1 MSEHADVHQASPEL
15 ATDIV
20 GVGEMLRTTREGRG
34 LTLVDV
40 AQALKLTQR
49 QVEALES
56 ERFDALPGAAFA
68 RGFLRNYARLLGL
81 DPEPLIDALAQT
93 SGVGA
98 PELAP
103 ISNAQG
109 TLPAGDG
116 ALRPSAFPIALIALL
131 LLVAVVGG
139 WYFDWFQQADAPG
152 PDSAVVDT
160 PVAPAA
166 LTPVIPP
173 ADNAPLVIPDDAP
186 SGSATDAVPPASSN
200 ATGLPAAA
208 PAVTG
213 MSALPL
219 PAPAPATATAPTAT
233 APTATATTAT
243 APAVPAAATPVAAV
257 APPAATLPAAP
268 ATAAASNNRLVFR
281 FTTES
286 WVEVRDASGEIIFSR
301 TNRPGTVQ
309 EVTGKPPYRLV
320 IGNAKSVELEY
331 AGKPVDLA
339 PYIKVS
345 VARLTLE

>member
-1 MSEHADVHQASPEL
+1 MSEHADVHQASPEP

-20 GVGEMLRTTREGRG
+20 GVGEMLRTTRESRG

-139 WYFDWFQQADAPG
+139 WYFDWFQQTDAPG
-152 PDSAVVDT
+152 ADSAVIDT

-173 ADNAPLVIPDDAP
+173 ADNTPLVIPDDAP
-186 SGSATDAVPPASSN
+186 SGSATDAVPPAPSS
-200 ATGLPAAA
+200 AVEAPAAA
-208 PAVTG
+208 PT
-213 MSALPL
+213 
-219 PAPAPATATAPTAT
+219 
-233 APTATATTAT
+233 
-243 APAVPAAATPVAAV
+243 VAGV
-257 APPAATLPAAP
+257 LAPPPPGAGQPAP
-268 ATAAASNNRLVFR
+268 ATAAAPAAPVPAPPEAVAPAAATPAAPAPAVTPTSSNRLVFR
-281 FTTES
+281 FTAES

-301 TNRPGTVQ
+301 TNRPGSVQ

-320 IGNAKSVELEY
+320 IGNAKDVELEY

-339 PYIKVS
+339 PYTKVS

>member
-219 PAPAPATATAPTAT
+219 PAPAPATATAP
-233 APTATATTAT
+233 
-243 APAVPAAATPVAAV
+243 AVPAAATPVAAV
-257 APPAATLPAAP
+257 APPAATPPAAP

>member
-219 PAPAPATATAPTAT
+219 PAPAPATATAP
-233 APTATATTAT
+233 
-243 APAVPAAATPVAAV
+243 AVPAAATPVAAV

>member
-1 MSEHADVHQASPEL
+1 MSDNADLHQASPEL

-20 GVGEMLRTTREGRG
+20 GVGDMLRTTRESRG

-139 WYFDWFQQADAPG
+139 WYFDWFQQSDAPG

-160 PVAPAA
+160 PLAPAA

-173 ADNAPLVIPDDAP
+173 ADTAPLVIPDDAP
-186 SGSATDAVPPASSN
+186 SGSATDPAQPGSSSAVPVV
-200 ATGLPAAA
+200 PAAA
-208 PAVTG
+208 PAAGGTQ
-213 MSALPL
+213 P
-219 PAPAPATATAPTAT
+219 
-233 APTATATTAT
+233 
-243 APAVPAAATPVAAV
+243 VP
-257 APPAATLPAAP
+257 PPAAGLPVP
-268 ATAAASNNRLVFR
+268 
-281 FTTES
+281 
-286 WVEVRDASGEIIFSR
+286 
-301 TNRPGTVQ
+301 
-309 EVTGKPPYRLV
+309 
-320 IGNAKSVELEY
+320 
-331 AGKPVDLA
+331 
-339 PYIKVS
+339 
-345 VARLTLE
+345 

>member
-219 PAPAPATATAPTAT
+219 PAPAPATATAP
-233 APTATATTAT
+233 
-243 APAVPAAATPVAAV
+243 AVPAAATPVAAV
-257 APPAATLPAAP
+257 APPAATPPAAP
-268 ATAAASNNRLVFR
+268 AAAAASNNRLVFR